1 MKHFI
6 QFFKSVLYFSAEMI
20 NQVINPKMILLAR
33 ESRGLTQQSLAERI
47 NTNKAQLSRM
57 ENGEVSLS
65 GDMLLSMAE
74 ATSYPAHFFF
84 QKGDVVPVNLA
95 YRKRQ
100 HVPAKIIAP
109 IEAQVNIM
117 RMHAEILL
125 DILKIPLPALPVHQ
139 VTEEKNPAA
148 IAALTRSAWNVKTP
162 VIDNLIQL
170 LEEKG
175 LLINLFDFGTE
186 RVDSKSILTGS
197 RFPLIFLNASLL
209 GDRQRFSLAYELGHL
224 IMHTFT
230 VVPHNRN
237 VAHEANEFA
246 AEFLMPAD
254 EIRKDFEKG
263 VSLPLLGELKRKWK
277 ASMISLLYR
286 ADDLGFLS
294 PSQKR
299 YLIQQFNQLR
309 IRRREPAELD
319 IPVEKPILVSKLIAD
334 CRKKLNL
341 HITGM
346 ATLLSMQESE
356 YLELYGEDQPT

>member
-1 MKHFI
+1 
-6 QFFKSVLYFSAEMI
+6 
-20 NQVINPKMILLAR
+20 MILLAR
-33 ESRGLTQQSLAERI
+33 ESRGFTQQALAEKI

-65 GDMLLSMAE
+65 EDILMSMAE
-74 ATSYPAHFFF
+74 ATSYPVQFFF

-125 DILKIPLPALPVHQ
+125 DVLKIPLPGLPVHE
-139 VTEEKNPAA
+139 VTAEKNPAV
-148 IAALTRSAWNVKTP
+148 IAAMIRSAWNIETP

-175 LLINLFDFGTE
+175 LLINMFDFGTE
-186 RVDSKSILTGS
+186 RVDSKSMLTES
-197 RFPLIFLNASLL
+197 RFPVIFLNSSLL

-224 IMHTFT
+224 VMHTFN
-230 VVPHNRN
+230 VVPHNRDIT
-237 VAHEANEFA
+237 HEANEFA
-246 AEFLMPAD
+246 AEFLMPAN

-277 ASMISLLYR
+277 VSMISLLYR

-294 PSQKR
+294 PNQKR

-319 IPVEKPILVSKLIAD
+319 VPIEKPTLIYRLIAD
-334 CRKKLNL
+334 CREKLNL
-341 HITGM
+341 HMTAM
-346 ATLLSMQESE
+346 ATLLSIQESE
-356 YLELYGEDQPT
+356 YLELYGEDPHIKSIKNDTIHEY

>member
-1 MKHFI
+1 
-6 QFFKSVLYFSAEMI
+6 
-20 NQVINPKMILLAR
+20 MILLAR
-33 ESRGLTQQSLAERI
+33 ESRGFTQQSLADKI

-57 ENGEVSLS
+57 ENGEVSLTE
-65 GDMLLSMAE
+65 DMLLSMAE
-74 ATSYPAHFFF
+74 ATSYPARFFF
-84 QKGDVVPVNLA
+84 QKGEVVPVNLA

-125 DILKIPLPALPVHQ
+125 DILKIPASPLPVQ
-139 VTEEKNPAA
+139 EVTDENKPAA
-148 IAALTRSAWNVKTP
+148 IASLVRAAWDIKTP
-162 VIDNLIQL
+162 VIENLVQL

-175 LLINLFDFGTE
+175 LLINMFDFGTE

-197 RFPLIFLNASLL
+197 RFPVIFLNASLQ
-209 GDRQRFSLAYELGHL
+209 GDKQRFSLAYELGHL

-230 VVPHNRN
+230 VVPHNRDI
-237 VAHEANEFA
+237 AHEANEFA

-263 VSLPLLGELKRKWK
+263 VGLPLLGELKRKWK
-277 ASMISLLYR
+277 VSMIALLYR

-294 PSQKR
+294 PNQKR

-319 IPVEKPILVSKLIAD
+319 VPIERPARIYQLIAD
-334 CRKKLNL
+334 CREKLSL
-341 HITGM
+341 HVTGI
-346 ATLLSMQESE
+346 ANLLSIQESE
-356 YLELYGEDQPT
+356 YMELYGEESLIKSI